1 MELTDNQIQRISNY
15 LDTKGV
21 KLIDFRI
28 EIFDHII
35 SQIEQKL
42 EIENTNFETIFY
54 QVTDGWNKQLNT
66 DSSFLLGWAYSSPK
80 TVIKKAKKIHKK
92 LYTKVAL
99 LISIP
104 IFLGMLLNLSLFKI
118 VLDAVNSQGLLIA
131 SVFSIISG
139 FIIYKSRRE
148 INKTVYSFLIKTQ
161 ETQLFLGGILLFM
174 YSFDVPSIEIL
185 ILFTFSNCYLIVLNF
200 KHRKEKEKYTLLIEK

>member
-1 MELTDNQIQRISNY
+1 MELTKKQIQRINTY
-15 LDTKGV
+15 LDVKGI
-21 KLIDFRI
+21 KFIDFRI
-28 EIFDHII
+28 EIFDHIL

-42 EIENTNFETIFY
+42 EIENTDFETIFY
-54 QVTDGWNKQLNT
+54 QVTDEWNKQLNAG
-66 DSSFLLGWAYSSPK
+66 SSFLFGWTYLAPK

-104 IFLGMLLNLSLFKI
+104 IFLGMILNLSLFKI
-118 VLDAVNSQGLLIA
+118 VLDTVNSKGLIIA
-131 SVFSIISG
+131 SVFSIISM
-139 FIIYKSRRE
+139 FIVYKSRRE

-161 ETQLFLGGILLFM
+161 ETQLFLGAILIFM

-200 KHRKEKEKYTLLIEK
+200 KHKKEKEKYTLLVEK